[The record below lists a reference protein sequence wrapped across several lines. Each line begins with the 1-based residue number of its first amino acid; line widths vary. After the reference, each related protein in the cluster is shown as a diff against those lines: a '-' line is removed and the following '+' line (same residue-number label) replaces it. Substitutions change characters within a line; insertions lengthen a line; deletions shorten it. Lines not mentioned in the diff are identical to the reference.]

1 MRTLVIGGSGK
12 LGGAV
17 CRALAGRGA
26 RVALTFHQNEAAA
39 RATEASL
46 PGSRAFPVDLARAA
60 EVAPLVDEAVAWL
73 GGLDALVHCAAVA
86 VGRPD
91 RSGTYEALDAI
102 DLDSYERL
110 MAVNVRSVFLACQ
123 RAVRHLPAGQG
134 GANFVLVGSVD
145 SEKPLPA
152 PPHYVASRGAL
163 RGLAMGLTKELGPR
177 NVRVNVVAPG
187 LLEAGMSRAVPAELQ
202 REYLKHSAL
211 KRLGKLDEVAALV
224 AWLAVENT
232 YVTGRTIAVDGAL

>member
-12 LGGAV
+12 LGSAV
-17 CRALAGRGA
+17 CRALAERGA
-26 RVALTFHQNEAAA
+26 RIAFTFHQGENAA
-39 RATEASL
+39 RELSAAL
-46 PGSRAFPVDLARAA
+46 PETRAFPVDLAQASL
-60 EVAPLVDEAVAWL
+60 VAPLVDDAISWL
-73 GGLDALVHCAAVA
+73 GGFDALVHCAAIP
-86 VGRPD
+86 VGRE
-91 RSGTYEALDAI
+91 SGEGTYETLEEI
-102 DLDSYERL
+102 DLASYERL

-123 RAVRHLPAGQG
+123 RAARHVQG

-187 LLEAGMSRAVPAELQ
+187 LMEAGMSRAVPAELQ

-211 KRLGKLDEVAALV
+211 KRLGRLDEIAALV

>member
-1 MRTLVIGGSGK
+1 MRALVIGGSGK

-17 CRALAGRGA
+17 CRALAQRES
-26 RVALTFHQNEAAA
+26 RVALTFHRNEAEA
-39 RATEASL
+39 RSLEASL
-46 PGSRAFPVDLARAA
+46 PEARAFRVDLGDASQ
-60 EVAPLVDEAVAWL
+60 VGPLVEEASRWL
-73 GGLDALVHCAAVA
+73 GGLDALVHCAAVP
-86 VGRPD
+86 VGRAD
-91 RSGTYEALDAI
+91 RSGTYEALADI

-123 RAVRHLPAGQG
+123 RAAGLIPG

-177 NVRVNVVAPG
+177 NIRVNVVAPG
-187 LLEAGMSRAVPAELQ
+187 LLDAGMSRAVPPELH

-211 KRLGKLDEVAALV
+211 KRLGRLDEVASLV

>member
-1 MRTLVIGGSGK
+1 MRALVIGGSGK

-17 CRALAGRGA
+17 CRALAERGA
-26 RVALTFHQNEAAA
+26 RVALTFHLNEPAA
-39 RATEASL
+39 RAIEASF
-46 PGSRAFPVDLARAA
+46 PSSRAFPVDLARP
-60 EVAPLVDEAVAWL
+60 EQVPPLVDDAVAWL
-73 GGLDALVHCAAVA
+73 GGLDALVHCAAVP

-91 RSGTYEALDAI
+91 RSGSYEPLDAI

-123 RAVRHLPAGQG
+123 RAVRHLQG

-187 LLEAGMSRAVPAELQ
+187 LLDAGMSRAVPPELQ

-211 KRLGKLDEVAALV
+211 KRLGRLDEVASLV
-224 AWLAVENT
+224 AWLAAENT